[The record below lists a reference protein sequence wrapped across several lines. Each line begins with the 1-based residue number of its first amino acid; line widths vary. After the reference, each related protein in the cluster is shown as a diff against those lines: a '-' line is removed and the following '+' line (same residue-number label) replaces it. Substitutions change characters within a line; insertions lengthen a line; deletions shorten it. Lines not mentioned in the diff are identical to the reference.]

1 MRSPSACA
9 CTNLRRVARA
19 VTQHYDTALGPAG
32 LRITQFA
39 LLRALRRRG
48 PLSITE
54 LALEAA
60 LDRSTMGRNLD
71 PLEARGLVALEPGTA
86 DRRARVVSLTPEG
99 EQALSD
105 AIPLWERAQT
115 ELAGRLGPGRLDHLT
130 GVLADLELAVG

>member
-1 MRSPSACA
+1 MRPPSPCA

-19 VTQHYDTALGPAG
+19 VTRHYDTMLGPAG

-60 LDRSTMGRNLD
+60 LDRSTIGRNLD
-71 PLEARGLVALEPGTA
+71 PLEAKGLVALEPGTA
-86 DRRARVVSLTPEG
+86 DRRAHVVSLTPEG
-99 EQALSD
+99 ERALSD
-105 AIPLWERAQT
+105 AVPLWERAQT

-130 GVLADLELAVG
+130 GALAELEQAVG